1 MSSAQTGRYLLDTN
15 AASAILRQREPV
27 CARAASVPLS
37 GLAISSVTAG
47 EMHYGLAKRPQ
58 ATTLAK
64 LVHEFLRYTDILPWS
79 DTIAP
84 HYGTLRAAL
93 EAKGVTI
100 APLDL
105 MIAAHA
111 LALDATLV
119 SADQALS
126 MIDILKVEDWSV

>member
-1 MSSAQTGRYLLDTN
+1 MGREVSPRYLLDTN
-15 AASAILRQREPV
+15 AASAIVRRREPV

-37 GLAISSVTAG
+37 ALAISSVTAG

-64 LVHEFLRYTDILPWS
+64 LVHEFLRYADILPWS
-79 DTIAP
+79 EAITP

-93 EAKGVTI
+93 EGKGITI

-111 LALDATLV
+111 LAIDATLV
-119 SADQALS
+119 SADQAFA
-126 MIDILKVEDWSV
+126 MIGIVKVEDWSA

>member
-1 MSSAQTGRYLLDTN
+1 MSGLYLLDTN
-15 AASAILRQREPV
+15 AASAILRQQEPV
-27 CARAASVPLS
+27 CTRAASVPLS
-37 GLAISSVTAG
+37 SLAISSVTAG

-64 LVHEFLRYTDILPWS
+64 LVHEFLRYAEILPWT
-79 DTIAP
+79 DAVAP

-93 EAKGVTI
+93 EAEGITI

-111 LALDATLV
+111 LAADATLV
-119 SADQALS
+119 SADKALS
-126 MIDILKVEDWSV
+126 RIGILRTEDWSL

>member
-1 MSSAQTGRYLLDTN
+1 MSGRYLLDTN

-27 CARAASVPLS
+27 CTRAASVPLS
-37 GLAISSVTAG
+37 SLAISAVTAG
-47 EMHYGLAKRPQ
+47 EMHYGVAKRPQ
-58 ATTLAK
+58 ARALAA

-79 DTIAP
+79 DEIGP

-93 EAKGVTI
+93 EARGITI

-111 LALDATLV
+111 LAVDATLV
-119 SADQALS
+119 TADQALAKVE
-126 MIDILKVEDWSV
+126 ILRIEDWSV